1 MRQITSERPAT
12 NGTQGWLIGACAFA
26 LVFVFYLGPLKHL
39 AGRWSGEADYS
50 HGFLV
55 IPFALYLLW
64 HRRHLEVGNNDGGRW
79 MGFLLLLGSAAMR
92 FAAAYYS
99 YPLADAFSL
108 LPCIAG
114 VALLLGGWS
123 TFRWSWPAIAFLVFM
138 IPLPGVISERMSGP
152 LQRTA
157 TICGTYLLQTVGI
170 PAVAIGNVIHLSEPP
185 PIEVVEACS
194 GLRMLICFLAITF
207 GAAFVTEWGVL
218 ERLVIVLS
226 GIPIAVA
233 SNVLRIASTGMV
245 QDHFGPEVASKIFH
259 DFAGWMM
266 MPIACAMVALELWML
281 QRALPPTL
289 GDSSTPSSL
298 VVERQARPATS
309 MTAETASAVRSKRA
323 RTR

>member
-1 MRQITSERPAT
+1 MPQTSAERSAGVST
-12 NGTQGWLIGACAFA
+12 AGWVTGA
-26 LVFVFYLGPLKHL
+26 LVFAAVLGFYLGPLRHL
-39 AGRWSGEADYS
+39 AERWSGEADYS

-55 IPFALYLLW
+55 IPFAIYLLW
-64 HRRHLEVGNNDGGRW
+64 HRRHVHVGNNDCWR
-79 MGFLLLLGSAAMR
+79 FLVVLLLVLIAAMC
-92 FAAAYYS
+92 FAAAYYV
-99 YPLADAFSL
+99 YPLVVAFSL
-108 LPCIAG
+108 LPCLGG

-123 TFRWSWPAIAFLVFM
+123 SLRWSWPAIAFLVFM
-138 IPLPGVISERMSGP
+138 IPLPGVIAERMSGP
-152 LQRTA
+152 LQQTA
-157 TICGTYLLQTVGI
+157 TICGTYVLQTVGI

-207 GAAFVTEWGVL
+207 GAAFVTDWGIL

-233 SNVLRIASTGMV
+233 SNVLRIASTGLV
-245 QDHFGPEVASKIFH
+245 QDHFGPEVASRVFH

-281 QRALPPTL
+281 QRAFPPAL
-289 GDSSTPSSL
+289 GDSSAPSSL
-298 VVERQARPATS
+298 VVERQPRRATP
-309 MTAETASAVRSKRA
+309 MTADAAAAVRPKRA

>member
-1 MRQITSERPAT
+1 MVL
-12 NGTQGWLIGACAFA
+12 G
-26 LVFVFYLGPLKHL
+26 FYVEPLSHL
-39 AGRWSGEADYS
+39 AGRWSGESDYS

-64 HRRHLEVGNNDGGRW
+64 HRRVVPVGNNDGGRW
-79 MGFLLLLGSAAMR
+79 LGILLLLASAALR
-92 FAAAYYS
+92 FAAAYYA

-108 LPCIAG
+108 LPCVAG

-123 TFRWSWPAIAFLVFM
+123 ALRWSWPAIAFLVFM
-138 IPLPGVISERMSGP
+138 IPLPGVIAERMSGP

-185 PIEVVEACS
+185 PIEVVQACS

-207 GAAFVTEWGVL
+207 GAAFVTDWGIL
-218 ERLVIVLS
+218 ERMVIVLS

-233 SNVLRIASTGMV
+233 SNVL
-245 QDHFGPEVASKIFH
+245 
-259 DFAGWMM
+259 

-281 QRALPPTL
+281 QRAFPPTF
-289 GDSSTPSSL
+289 GDSSSPSSL
-298 VVERQARPATS
+298 VVERQRRPATTS
-309 MTAETASAVRSKRA
+309 VTAESAATVRPERA